1 MNPAVV
7 VAGPRGEVRVGSGP
21 LVVIAG
27 PCMLESRD
35 LALRTAE
42 TVSGICARLGLPF
55 IFKSSYLK
63 ANRTSQNS
71 PMGPG
76 LAEGL
81 KILAEVRA
89 TLGVPVLTDVHSP
102 EEALAAGP
110 VVDVLQVPA
119 FLCRQTELLM
129 TCAHTGRSSRGSSQM
144 TTRMLRNGRQGWN
157 RRMQR

>member
-1 MNPAVV
+1 M
-7 VAGPRGEVRVGSGP
+7 
-21 LVVIAG
+21 VIAG

-42 TVSGICARLGLPF
+42 TVAGICARLALPY

-81 KILAEVRA
+81 RILARDVAAEGHGECRRCRGEGRA
-89 TLGVPVLTDVHSP
+89 
-102 EEALAAGP
+102 
-110 VVDVLQVPA
+110 
-119 FLCRQTELLM
+119 
-129 TCAHTGRSSRGSSQM
+129 RSHE
-144 TTRMLRNGRQGWN
+144 T
-157 RRMQR
+157 